1 MGSVRPDFRN
11 FWSTATT
18 ACCKSYIW
26 WLWHDRWVSSRFRA
40 PVDAHLYFV
49 RRDIWLESP
58 GHDERVRCPQTH
70 HWFGT
75 TGTFGTSGFRSTTGT
90 TTTSTFVQPSTTST
104 TGAFGN
110 NDMFGNKPGFRISKY
125 VSLGSLGRRFD
136 APMTGQFDSTGN
148 ITTGTSDLAY
158 SAFNKKDT
166 TNANPTLAYQSITC
180 MSAHRG
186 YTSEVSLIFPLRI
199 ASLRS
204 LLRPSESPRCPHHLP
219 TPLPPRRNSGYKTTN
234 RIVRR
239 LLREDLVPV
248 RLT

>member
-90 TTTSTFVQPSTTST
+90 TTTSAFVQPSTTST

-110 NDMFGNKPGFRISKY
+110 NDVFGNKPGFRTSRH
-125 VSLGSLGRRFD
+125 VALGSLSRRL
-136 APMTGQFDSTGN
+136 T
-148 ITTGTSDLAY
+148 
-158 SAFNKKDT
+158 
-166 TNANPTLAYQSITC
+166 
-180 MSAHRG
+180 
-186 YTSEVSLIFPLRI
+186 
-199 ASLRS
+199 
-204 LLRPSESPRCPHHLP
+204 
-219 TPLPPRRNSGYKTTN
+219 PPRPGNSIAPDISLQEHQTWLTPRSTK
-234 RIVRR
+234 RIQPMQT
-239 LLREDLVPV
+239 LLWRI
-248 RLT
+248 RA